1 MSGEWPFT
9 VHQNAN
15 FHTLITKLT
24 NLEVIVLETQNHACH
39 LSIKD
44 SATLLE
50 VFRNIFF
57 LYASPNEPTRFCKKN
72 QMVITRG
79 EYFDFFPLGE
89 TSEKAREI
97 LNTMITGEAN
107 FYDYENG
114 FNAMIAVYLGR
125 LQPLDFIYP
134 NTYIVELGKKT
145 HEFDILLGTQN
156 KKCVIIETTLGF
168 NKEIDGVD
176 ESYTWHFKKAL
187 FRKWMV
193 EKLYQVECVL
203 YYITLKAFNRLAG
216 VSTPPIPDTLS
227 ENFSNLSESSNLLI
241 EKLLEHEGD
250 AVQILDLGKHFEK
263 ALNIKK
269 IDNILQKELIDKVRL
284 DQFPLEK

>member
-1 MSGEWPFT
+1 MTGEWPFT
-9 VHQNAN
+9 VHQNSD

-24 NLEVIVLETQNHACH
+24 NLDVVVLETQNHAYR

-57 LYASPNEPTRFCKKN
+57 LYASPNEPTSFCKKN
-72 QMVITRG
+72 KMVITRG
-79 EYFDFFPLGE
+79 EYLDFFPLGD

-97 LNTMITGEAN
+97 LDTMITGEAN
-107 FYDYENG
+107 FGDYENG
-114 FNAMIAVYLGR
+114 FNAMIAVYLGS
-125 LQPLDFIYP
+125 LQALDFIYP

-145 HEFDILLGTQN
+145 HEFDILLGTQD

-168 NKEIDGVD
+168 DKEIDGVD

-193 EKLYQVECVL
+193 EKLYQVECAL
-203 YYITLKAFNRLAG
+203 YYITLKAFDRLA
-216 VSTPPIPDTLS
+216 VFSTPPIPDTLS
-227 ENFSNLSESSNLLI
+227 ENFSNLPVSSNPLI

-263 ALNIKK
+263 ALKIQK
-269 IDNILQKELIDKVRL
+269 IDNILQKELIDKIKL
-284 DQFPLEK
+284 DRFIFH

>member
-1 MSGEWPFT
+1 MTGEWPFT
-9 VHQNAN
+9 VHQNSD

-24 NLEVIVLETQNHACH
+24 NLEVVILETQNHACR

-50 VFRNIFF
+50 VLRNIFF

-72 QMVITRG
+72 KMVIMQG
-79 EYFDFFPLGE
+79 EYFDFFPLGD

-97 LNTMITGEAN
+97 LNSMITGEAN
-107 FYDYENG
+107 FGDYENG
-114 FNAMIAVYLGR
+114 FNAIIAIYLGS

-145 HEFDILLGTQN
+145 HEFDILLGTQD

-168 NKEIDGVD
+168 DKEIDGVD

-193 EKLYQVECVL
+193 EKFYQVECVL
-203 YYITLKAFNRLAG
+203 YYITLKAFDKL
-216 VSTPPIPDTLS
+216 VSTPPIPDSLS
-227 ENFSNLSESSNLLI
+227 ENFSNLSDSSNPLI

-250 AVQILDLGKHFEK
+250 TVQILELGKHFERV
-263 ALNIKK
+263 LNINR
-269 IDNILQKELIDKVRL
+269 INNILQKGLIDKIKL
-284 DQFPLEK
+284 DR